1 MLLGTMRSPVIVE
14 GLPLVTTST
23 TNESFSDVSAQCKVA
38 LE

>member
-1 MLLGTMRSPVIVE
+1 MRSPVIVE

-23 TNESFSDVSAQCKVA
+23 TNESFQMFLPNVKVP